1 MGTEANLRKG
11 FSLGNWEVLP
21 DRSLI
26 RDGSNEV
33 RVEPLPMNVLVALA
47 ENPGEVL
54 TKDDLVDRVWGGR
67 AIADGPILRAIS
79 QLRRALGDDRSE
91 PTYIENIP
99 RIGYRLLVP
108 VVPHESRPADAEPAP
123 APTLPVNLMLGI
135 VVLVA
140 VAALG
145 WFFSCSLFRVGCPA
159 PTPSLAVHR
168 FECTSATAE
177 HFCRGF
183 SEELVSS
190 LLESGRVKI
199 VKLRVPIPSPPCDEQ
214 YRVDWTVGGSVQQ
227 LNGVIKASAEIVN
240 CADGTVRRQINE
252 QAPEIGLF
260 GLQKR
265 VAGLISESLLP
276 QDPPPIELASEPQ
289 NDDAYILYVQGRAQ
303 LEQRSRFAIERSIE
317 SFMQSIELD
326 PGYGPAHLQLAHAYL
341 LMPEYNAELDT
352 RDYYARAEQA
362 IARGIDAD
370 DAIRD
375 AAATVTGFIAHK
387 RRNWIAASAAF
398 EQATG
403 SDVVRA
409 QAHNWYSRF
418 LATTGQTNMALRQA
432 QQAYTSAPD
441 SPTIVSRLAIVH
453 LWLGDLE
460 AAGRYFELASS
471 FEPELPLHHLA
482 YSMYLIETG
491 DFGGARAA
499 AKTGL
504 EHFGYDTSW
513 VDPVFDGLQDPSRRD
528 AAIRRIASLE
538 DGGALS
544 KYVILALWAE
554 FGEADR
560 AIETANGILA
570 NIEGQDAEM
579 GLEILFSSQLLPL
592 VHDHPGF
599 PGLLERA
606 GLNAYWAHIGC
617 AWDDGRLHCE

>member
-370 DAIRD
+370 DAIR
-375 AAATVTGFIAHK
+375 
-387 RRNWIAASAAF
+387 
-398 EQATG
+398 
-403 SDVVRA
+403 
-409 QAHNWYSRF
+409 
-418 LATTGQTNMALRQA
+418 
-432 QQAYTSAPD
+432 
-441 SPTIVSRLAIVH
+441 
-453 LWLGDLE
+453 
-460 AAGRYFELASS
+460 
-471 FEPELPLHHLA
+471 
-482 YSMYLIETG
+482 
-491 DFGGARAA
+491 
-499 AKTGL
+499 
-504 EHFGYDTSW
+504 
-513 VDPVFDGLQDPSRRD
+513 
-528 AAIRRIASLE
+528 
-538 DGGALS
+538 
-544 KYVILALWAE
+544 
-554 FGEADR
+554 
-560 AIETANGILA
+560 
-570 NIEGQDAEM
+570 
-579 GLEILFSSQLLPL
+579 
-592 VHDHPGF
+592 
-599 PGLLERA
+599 
-606 GLNAYWAHIGC
+606 
-617 AWDDGRLHCE
+617 